1 MAWVVISSQDDVRQR
16 FYNWNHAAEKYNDI
30 ILEWARLQDSFEQ
43 TVMGGTECGGWAAT
57 FGDVDQRVEHMT
69 PYESART
76 SLYVG
81 DNIGGTLLVRLLW
94 EDEETGA
101 LKVVTSSRA
110 Q

>member
-1 MAWVVISSQDDVRQR
+1 MAWVVISSQDDVRRR
-16 FYNWNHAAEKYNDI
+16 FYNWSDAAAKYNDI
-30 ILEWARLQDSFEQ
+30 ILEWARLQDRFEE
-43 TVMGGTECGGWAAT
+43 TVTVGAECGGWAAA
-57 FGDVDQRVEHMT
+57 FGDGDRRVERMT

-76 SLYVG
+76 GLCVG

-101 LKVVTSSRA
+101 LKVVTSSMA